1 MALLGVG
8 VADNLK
14 ITKVLVNNVDG
25 KESLDV
31 TFSEDVAPKATEEV
45 SDLDVFNSAS
55 TSSGEAKQN
64 NIRFYPIT
72 LADYEGNAKSGDD
85 LVNEV
90 FGLLDKEKGSREVTG
105 LKAQLTHILA
115 AYLPAD
121 QIKWN
126 LFDGLE
132 IKDAKDLT
140 QKITKQAVL
149 DKVMHNIF
157 TQFKA
162 MLEPVMAKEKVAVKF
177 LRKSQQSN
185 FPRLNARK
193 IDWNPFIANTK
204 DAKLKAKL
212 KFSAYEIEKGLDSN
226 EQSLDGADS
235 TDADTLASQIAATN
249 TVFLG

>member
-64 NIRFYPIT
+64 NIRFYP
-72 LADYEGNAKSGDD
+72 KSGDD